1 MLNQL
6 NILLTNIYCQFS
18 LIDLSII
25 NELLSANLSTKS
37 CCRIDGAWCTH
48 VHVYFSRLET
58 DYHSYDNENLPP
70 MKKRSGLY
78 KLITHVK

>member
-25 NELLSANLSTKS
+25 NELLSANLSTKL
-37 CCRIDGAWCTH
+37 IMGCTH
-48 VHVYFSRLET
+48 VHVYVSRLET